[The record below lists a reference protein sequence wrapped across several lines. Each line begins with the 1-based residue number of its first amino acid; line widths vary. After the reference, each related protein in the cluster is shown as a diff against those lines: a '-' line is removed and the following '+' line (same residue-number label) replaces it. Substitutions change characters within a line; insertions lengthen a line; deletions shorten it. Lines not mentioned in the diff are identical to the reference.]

1 MIGRHMTSHRARG
14 RAEMGKRGPTCSICE
29 DPRVDEIN
37 RLIAEQEKLTD
48 ISQKFAVSYDALLR
62 HRSNCIIVALSA
74 TPNTK
79 DVMTGDNLLMQLQA
93 VREKTLSLLDKAEQA
108 ADTRVYGAPVA
119 YLREVRE
126 QIKLLAELEGKIS
139 SQPQIT
145 IINHPEWISLRT
157 VIIQAL
163 DDFPEA
169 KGAVINA
176 IRDRR

>member
-1 MIGRHMTSHRARG
+1 
-14 RAEMGKRGPTCSICE
+14 MGKRGPTCSICE

-79 DVMTGDNLLMQLQA
+79 DVMTGDNLLLELQA
-93 VREKTLSLLDKAEQA
+93 VKKKTLELLDMAIEA
-108 ADTRVYGAPVA
+108 ANTKVYGAPAA

-126 QIKLLAELEGKIS
+126 QIKLWGELEGRIS
-139 SQPQIT
+139 SQPQVT
-145 IINHPEWISLRT
+145 IIAHPEWVELRT

-169 KGAVINA
+169 KGAVIDA
-176 IRDRR
+176 IRNRR